1 MIKIKY
7 LDIIT
12 KDRVKEFEEGNSLE
26 SYKYL
31 GNHKAEHEGKEGIAF
46 SVWAPNAKAVYL
58 VGDFNNWDETS
69 HALERF
75 ENSGIWT
82 TFTTELK
89 EGDNYKYNVI
99 GYDGV
104 SRFKS
109 DPYGTY
115 SELRPNT
122 ASIVYEPSEYKW
134 NDKNYLDE
142 KNKKDLNREPI
153 NIYEVHLGSWKRK
166 SNGDFYK
173 FDELYEMIDYAKDMG
188 YTHIELMPITEH
200 PLDMSWGYQAV
211 GYYATTSRHGTPDQ
225 FKAFVNKCHESGL
238 GIILDFA
245 YSHFCKDIHG
255 LYRFD
260 GTPQFEYS
268 EPTKAENLGWGTV
281 HFDLGKPEVNS
292 FLLSNVMYWCKEF
305 HVDGIRVDAVSSILY
320 LDYDRVDWKPNKY
333 GGKENLEGIDFL
345 RRLNEVAY
353 ENISNPLI
361 IAEESTAWPLVT
373 APTYVGG
380 LGFSNKWNM
389 GWMNDT
395 LRYMEKDPI
404 YRKYHH
410 DLITFSFTYAYSEN
424 YILPLS
430 HDEVV
435 HGKKSLLDKMPGDGW
450 QKFANLRLLYAYY
463 MIHPGKKLLFMGGEF
478 AQGIEWRHDYGLEWQ
493 LLEVE
498 PHSKMKDYVKNLNYL
513 YRSEKSLY
521 EVDDSYEG
529 FDFIDPHNDQDSIII
544 LMRKGKKEKE
554 FIIGILNFTPVV
566 RYDYK
571 IGVPYMGV
579 YEEVFNSDDEK
590 YWGSGQTMGDAK
602 IYSTDEKW
610 HNQPY
615 HINIK
620 VPPLGA
626 TFIKMTEEIIIPEAE
641 EPETEE
647 IIIPEEVSENHKLSK
662 DDKLQMDTVDIQK
675 NNPKA
680 KNQKLKKGKKK
691 NKKRK

>member
-12 KDRVKEFEEGNSLE
+12 KDRVKEFEEGNSLD

-122 ASIVYEPSEYKW
+122 ASIVYESSDYKW